1 MLYIYISGG
10 QWWAVGGGRWT
21 VEPNQFCWWARAKM
35 TVLKYPDSR
44 PGHHLMSPTTWV
56 TTFNWS
62 PYIQLQN
69 SKLNLSNFR
78 VTSTFNKEIN
88 YACIS
93 WHSSLEWINET
104 KKIAKLNINIKN
116 SKSGTIITII
126 MIIIIFVVII
136 IIIIKLYWIQY
147 DENLILKII
156 FYWLII

>member
-1 MLYIYISGG
+1 MDND
-10 QWWAVGGGRWT
+10 GRW
-21 VEPNQFCWWARAKM
+21 VERNGRWNLISSAGEPGQKWLYWN
-35 TVLKYPDSR
+35 TPDSR
-44 PGHHLMSPTTWV
+44 PGHHLTSPTTWV
-56 TTFNWS
+56 TIFNWS

-88 YACIS
+88 YACIG

-136 IIIIKLYWIQY
+136 INIIKLYWMQY
-147 DENLILKII
+147 DENIIIIMI